1 MPPSRSPRAHE
12 RGEGAALAALGWA
25 AALLGAAC
33 LLLTGWALAN
43 GARPL
48 VVRTGS
54 MAPAL
59 PVGTVVVVRP
69 ERASRAAV
77 GEVVAVVRSDG
88 RRIMHRVVST
98 RPAGGGSTTLVLRGD
113 RNRAAD
119 PPVTVRT
126 VERPLLT
133 IPAAGRP
140 LTWLRGR
147 WAQYWLGVAT
157 GVLALA
163 WLAVRRRRAVHVAG
177 VPATPARPRRRP
189 QRA

>member
-1 MPPSRSPRAHE
+1 MPRSRSRRAHE
-12 RGEGAALAALGWA
+12 RGGVALAALGWG

-54 MAPAL
+54 MAPTL

-69 ERASRAAV
+69 EPASRAAV
-77 GEVVAVVRSDG
+77 GQIVAVVRSDG
-88 RRIMHRVVST
+88 RRIMHRVVSS

-163 WLAVRRRRAVHVAG
+163 WVALRRRRGSDREPQAE
-177 VPATPARPRRRP
+177 PAHRPL
-189 QRA
+189 RA

>member
-1 MPPSRSPRAHE
+1 MRA
-12 RGEGAALAALGWA
+12 AAASA
-25 AALLGAAC
+25 AALLGALC
-33 LLLTGWALAN
+33 LLLTAWALAN

-48 VVRTGS
+48 VIRTGS

-69 ERASRAAV
+69 EPAGRVAV
-77 GEVVAVVRSDG
+77 GDVVAVVRADG
-88 RRIMHRVVST
+88 RRIMHRVVHV

-119 PPVTVRT
+119 PPVTVRA

-133 IPAAGRP
+133 IPAVGRP

-157 GVLALA
+157 GTLALA
-163 WLAVRRRRAVHVAG
+163 WIARRRGASARRRRAQEA
-177 VPATPARPRRRP
+177 PRSDP
-189 QRA
+189 LRA

>member
-1 MPPSRSPRAHE
+1 MPPSPSRQAHE
-12 RGEGAALAALGWA
+12 RSGRAALGTLGWA

-33 LLLTGWALAN
+33 LALTGWALAN

-48 VVRTGS
+48 VIRTGS

-59 PVGTVVVVRP
+59 PVGTVVVVRAEP
-69 ERASRAAV
+69 ASRAIV
-77 GEVVAVVRSDG
+77 GDVVAVVRSDG
-88 RRIMHRVVST
+88 RRIMHRVVAV

-113 RNRAAD
+113 RNRADD

-163 WLAVRRRRAVHVAG
+163 WIAVRRRRGTAPAEVA
-177 VPATPARPRRRP
+177 TRPRGRP